1 MKALLV
7 EDEAALRLATSQTLE
22 LGGFAVQ
29 ACSSAEEALPLLLAN
44 FAGVVVTDVRLPG
57 LSGLDLLARV
67 AALDAEL
74 PVIVVTGHGDVTMA
88 VEAMR
93 AGAYD
98 FIEKPFSSERLMD
111 AVKRAQE
118 RRNLVLENRRLRSER
133 AQHPDMPDLIGRSEA
148 IEHLKVVVRNV
159 APTGVD
165 ILVNGQ
171 TGTGKEVMARLIHA
185 ASGRKGNF
193 VAINCG
199 ALPESVFESEI
210 FGHEAGAFTGAQ
222 KRRIGKL
229 EFANGGTVFLDEI
242 ESMPMALQ
250 VKLLRVLQERRLE
263 RLGGNE
269 SVALDCRVVAA
280 SKADLLALSAQGLF
294 REDLYYRIGVI
305 SIDLPRLRDRREDIP
320 LLLAHFV
327 AEAAQR
333 YQRVMPMWTPE
344 QMAAWQA
351 ADWPGNVRELRNF
364 AERLTLGLVPAASI
378 APSHAAARGTGAN
391 FGGIATGSGI
401 TSGTASP
408 VGTASGAAFATGAGI
423 SSPASAATGA
433 GMEWAAGAG
442 ATSSAAM
449 TAGAASAAGVAMAA
463 GVPAAGA
470 AQLDA
475 DQSSLPQQVDAF
487 ERDLILR
494 ALAAADNNVALAA
507 DRLLLPRKTLY
518 DKLKKHQIQRD

>member
-29 ACSSAEEALPLLLAN
+29 AFASAEEALPELQAD

-67 AALDAEL
+67 AALDSEL
-74 PVIVVTGHGDVTMA
+74 PVIVVTGHGDVGMA
-88 VEAMR
+88 VAAMR

-98 FIEKPFSSERLMD
+98 FIEKPFAAERLMD
-111 AVKRAQE
+111 AVRRAQE
-118 RRNLVLENRRLRSER
+118 RRSLVLENRRLRSER
-133 AQHPDMPDLIGRSEA
+133 ARHPDMPDLIGRSDA

-210 FGHEAGAFTGAQ
+210 FGHEPGAFTGAQ

-229 EFANGGTVFLDEI
+229 EYANGGTVFLDEI
-242 ESMPMALQ
+242 ESMPMSLQ

-269 SVALDCRVVAA
+269 PVALDCRVVAA

-333 YQRVMPMWTPE
+333 YQRPVPVWTPE
-344 QMAAWQA
+344 QMALWQA

-364 AERLTLGLVPAASI
+364 AERLTLGLVPAS
-378 APSHAAARGTGAN
+378 
-391 FGGIATGSGI
+391 
-401 TSGTASP
+401 
-408 VGTASGAAFATGAGI
+408 
-423 SSPASAATGA
+423 
-433 GMEWAAGAG
+433 
-442 ATSSAAM
+442 
-449 TAGAASAAGVAMAA
+449 
-463 GVPAAGA
+463 PAAGPAQPSGATHGA
-470 AQLDA
+470 AGEA
-475 DQSSLPQQVDAF
+475 SLPQLVDAY

-518 DKLKKHQIQRD
+518 DKLKKHHIQRE

>member
-57 LSGLDLLARV
+57 LSGLELLARV

-165 ILVNGQ
+165 ILINGQ

-333 YQRVMPMWTPE
+333 YQRPMPMWTPE

-364 AERLTLGLVPAASI
+364 AERLTLGLVPAA
-378 APSHAAARGTGAN
+378 AKHTTPTTAGA
-391 FGGIATGSGI
+391 
-401 TSGTASP
+401 TSG
-408 VGTASGAAFATGAGI
+408 GAGISSLAGAANGGAFATGAGI

-442 ATSSAAM
+442 ATNSAAM

-463 GVPAAGA
+463 GAPSAGTA
-470 AQLDA
+470 HLDA
-475 DQSSLPQQVDAF
+475 EQPSLPQQVDAF

>member
-1 MKALLV
+1 
-7 EDEAALRLATSQTLE
+7 
-22 LGGFAVQ
+22 
-29 ACSSAEEALPLLLAN
+29 
-44 FAGVVVTDVRLPG
+44 
-57 LSGLDLLARV
+57 
-67 AALDAEL
+67 
-74 PVIVVTGHGDVTMA
+74 
-88 VEAMR
+88 
-93 AGAYD
+93 
-98 FIEKPFSSERLMD
+98 
-111 AVKRAQE
+111 
-118 RRNLVLENRRLRSER
+118 
-133 AQHPDMPDLIGRSEA
+133 
-148 IEHLKVVVRNV
+148 LKVVVRNV

-210 FGHEAGAFTGAQ
+210 FGHEPGAFTGAQ

-229 EFANGGTVFLDEI
+229 EYANGGTVFLDEI
-242 ESMPMALQ
+242 ESMPMSLQ

-269 SVALDCRVVAA
+269 PVALDCRVVAA

-333 YQRVMPMWTPE
+333 YQRPVPVWTPE
-344 QMAAWQA
+344 QMALWQA

-364 AERLTLGLVPAASI
+364 AERLTLGLVPAS
-378 APSHAAARGTGAN
+378 
-391 FGGIATGSGI
+391 
-401 TSGTASP
+401 
-408 VGTASGAAFATGAGI
+408 
-423 SSPASAATGA
+423 
-433 GMEWAAGAG
+433 
-442 ATSSAAM
+442 
-449 TAGAASAAGVAMAA
+449 
-463 GVPAAGA
+463 PAAGPAQPSGATHGA
-470 AQLDA
+470 AGEA
-475 DQSSLPQQVDAF
+475 SLPQLVDAY

-518 DKLKKHQIQRD
+518 DKLKKHHIQRE

>member
-29 ACSSAEEALPLLLAN
+29 ACASAEEALQLLRAD
-44 FAGVVVTDVRLPG
+44 FPGVVVTDVRLPG
-57 LSGLDLLARV
+57 ISGLDLLGRI
-67 AALDAEL
+67 AALDGEL
-74 PVIVVTGHGDVTMA
+74 PVIVVTGHGDVAMA
-88 VEAMR
+88 VAAMH

-118 RRNLVLENRRLRSER
+118 RRSLVLENRQLRAER

-229 EFANGGTVFLDEI
+229 EYANGGTVFLDEI
-242 ESMPMALQ
+242 ESMPLALQ

-280 SKADLLALSAQGLF
+280 SKADLLALSARGLF

-333 YQRVMPMWTPE
+333 YQRPAPRWTPE

-364 AERLTLGLVPAASI
+364 AERLTLGLVTATPSAGS
-378 APSHAAARGTGAN
+378 APSAGAGAYAPTG
-391 FGGIATGSGI
+391 
-401 TSGTASP
+401 
-408 VGTASGAAFATGAGI
+408 VATGAGI
-423 SSPASAATGA
+423 SAPAGLATDA
-433 GMEWAAGAG
+433 GLEWAAGAG
-442 ATSSAAM
+442 SAGSTAM
-449 TAGAASAAGVAMAA
+449 SAGAASASGVTTAA
-463 GVPAAGA
+463 GVPAGSPNAGGFEQA
-470 AQLDA
+470 
-475 DQSSLPQQVDAF
+475 SLPQLVDAF

-518 DKLKKHQIQRD
+518 DKLKKHQIQRE

>member
-29 ACSSAEEALPLLLAN
+29 ACASAEEALQLLRAD
-44 FAGVVVTDVRLPG
+44 FPGVVVTDVRLPG
-57 LSGLDLLARV
+57 LSGLDLLVRI
-67 AALDAEL
+67 AALDGEL
-74 PVIVVTGHGDVTMA
+74 PVIVVTGHGDVDMA
-88 VEAMR
+88 VAAMQ

-111 AVKRAQE
+111 AVRRAQE
-118 RRNLVLENRRLRSER
+118 RRSLVLENRRLRTER
-133 AQHPDMPDLIGRSEA
+133 AQHPDMPDLVGRSEA

-165 ILVNGQ
+165 ILINGQ

-229 EFANGGTVFLDEI
+229 EYANGGTVFLDEI
-242 ESMPMALQ
+242 ESMPLALQ

-269 SVALDCRVVAA
+269 SVTLDCRVVAA
-280 SKADLLALSAQGLF
+280 SKVDLLALSGQGLF

-327 AEAAQR
+327 TEAAQR
-333 YQRVMPMWTPE
+333 YQRPMPRWTPE

-364 AERLTLGLVPAASI
+364 AERLTLGLVSATPL
-378 APSHAAARGTGAN
+378 PS
-391 FGGIATGSGI
+391 
-401 TSGTASP
+401 SP
-408 VGTASGAAFATGAGI
+408 GLATGAGV
-423 SSPASAATGA
+423 SAPAGLATGA
-433 GMEWAAGAG
+433 GLEWAAGAG
-442 ATSSAAM
+442 SAGSAAM
-449 TAGAASAAGVAMAA
+449 SAGAASASGVTT
-463 GVPAAGA
+463 AAGA
-470 AQLDA
+470 PAGGFGTGNAEQP
-475 DQSSLPQQVDAF
+475 SLPQLVDAF

-518 DKLKKHQIQRD
+518 DKLKKHQIQRE

>member
-29 ACSSAEEALPLLLAN
+29 ACASAEEALPLLRADYP
-44 FAGVVVTDVRLPG
+44 GVVVTDVRLPG
-57 LSGLDLLARV
+57 LSGLELLARV

-74 PVIVVTGHGDVTMA
+74 PVIVVTGHGDVGMA
-88 VEAMR
+88 VAAMR

-98 FIEKPFSSERLMD
+98 FIEKPFSSDRLMD

-118 RRNLVLENRRLRSER
+118 RRSLVLENRQLRTER

-148 IEHLKVVVRNV
+148 VEHLKVFVRNV

-165 ILVNGQ
+165 ILINGQ

-229 EFANGGTVFLDEI
+229 EYANGGTVFLDEI

-333 YQRVMPMWTPE
+333 YQRPVPRWTPE

-364 AERLTLGLVPAASI
+364 AERLTLGLVPATPLAAGS
-378 APSHAAARGTGAN
+378 APAAGA
-391 FGGIATGSGI
+391 GISA
-401 TSGTASP
+401 P
-408 VGTASGAAFATGAGI
+408 AALATGAG
-423 SSPASAATGA
+423 ASAAA
-433 GMEWAAGAG
+433 
-442 ATSSAAM
+442 
-449 TAGAASAAGVAMAA
+449 AASG
-463 GVPAAGA
+463 
-470 AQLDA
+470 DA
-475 DQSSLPQQVDAF
+475 DQPSLPQQVDAF
-487 ERDLILR
+487 ERELILR

>member
-29 ACSSAEEALPLLLAN
+29 ACASAEDALQLLRPD
-44 FAGVVVTDVRLPG
+44 FPGVVVTDVRLPG
-57 LSGLDLLARV
+57 QSGLELLACA

-74 PVIVVTGHGDVTMA
+74 PVIVVTGHGDVGMA
-88 VEAMR
+88 VAAMR

-111 AVKRAQE
+111 AVRRAQE
-118 RRNLVLENRRLRSER
+118 RRSLVLENRRLRTER
-133 AQHPDMPDLIGRSEA
+133 AQHPDMPDLVGRSQA

-229 EFANGGTVFLDEI
+229 EYANGGTVFLDEI

-269 SVALDCRVVAA
+269 SIALDCRVVAA

-327 AEAAQR
+327 AQAAQR
-333 YQRVMPMWTPE
+333 YQRPVPAWTLE

-351 ADWPGNVRELRNF
+351 MDWPGNVRELRNF
-364 AERLTLGLVPAASI
+364 AERLTLGLVPAA
-378 APSHAAARGTGAN
+378 APAAMP
-391 FGGIATGSGI
+391 S
-401 TSGTASP
+401 
-408 VGTASGAAFATGAGI
+408 AAPGVATGAGI
-423 SSPASAATGA
+423 SAPAGSATDAGA
-433 GMEWAAGAG
+433 DWAAGAG
-442 ATSSAAM
+442 SAGSAAM
-449 TAGAASAAGVAMAA
+449 SAGAASAAGVTIAA
-463 GVPAAGA
+463 GSPIGA
-470 AQLDA
+470 AIPA
-475 DQSSLPQQVDAF
+475 SAEQSSLPQLVDAF

-494 ALAAADNNVALAA
+494 ALAAAGNNVALAA

-518 DKLKKHQIQRD
+518 DKLKKHQIQRE

>member
-22 LGGFAVQ
+22 LAGFEVQ
-29 ACSSAEEALPLLLAN
+29 ACASAEQAQALLTPG
-44 FAGVVVTDVRLPG
+44 FEGVVVTDVRLPG
-57 LSGLDLLARV
+57 RSGLDLLAQV

-74 PVIVVTGHGDVTMA
+74 PVIVVTGHGDVSMA
-88 VEAMR
+88 VAAMR

-111 AVKRAQE
+111 AVRRAQE
-118 RRNLVLENRRLRSER
+118 RRNLVLENRALRAER
-133 AQHPDMPDLIGRSEA
+133 AQHPDMPDLVGRSPA
-148 IEHLKVVVRNV
+148 IEQLKIVLRNV
-159 APTGVD
+159 APTTVD
-165 ILVNGQ
+165 ILINGQ
-171 TGTGKEVMARLIHA
+171 TGTGKEVVARLIHA

-210 FGHEAGAFTGAQ
+210 FGHEPGAFTGAQ

-229 EFANGGTVFLDEI
+229 EFANGGTLFLDEI

-269 SVALDCRVVAA
+269 SVPLDCRVIAA
-280 SKADLLALSAQGLF
+280 SKADLLELAAQGLF
-294 REDLYYRIGVI
+294 REDLYYRIGVV
-305 SIDLPRLRDRREDIP
+305 SIDLPRLRERREDIP

-327 AEAAQR
+327 AQAAQR
-333 YQRVMPMWTPE
+333 YQRPLPQWTPE

-364 AERLTLGLVPAASI
+364 AERLTLGLAGPVTATPAA
-378 APSHAAARGTGAN
+378 APAGTDGGA
-391 FGGIATGSGI
+391 
-401 TSGTASP
+401 
-408 VGTASGAAFATGAGI
+408 
-423 SSPASAATGA
+423 
-433 GMEWAAGAG
+433 
-442 ATSSAAM
+442 
-449 TAGAASAAGVAMAA
+449 
-463 GVPAAGA
+463 
-470 AQLDA
+470 
-475 DQSSLPQQVDAF
+475 LPQLVDAY

-507 DRLLLPRKTLY
+507 DNLGIPRKTLY
-518 DKLKKHQIQRD
+518 DKLKKYQINRAG